1 MLGAPGGFGTLLL
14 SFSEPEGKPRRVAAG
29 ANRAQTR
36 QRAEA
41 GTMHGSAR
49 RLSALSGRPASQQL
63 IGCLRAPP
71 PLIGR
76 APPSLCI
83 VGVAVCF

>member
-1 MLGAPGGFGTLLL
+1 MSGAPGGSGTLLL

-29 ANRAQTR
+29 ASRAQTR
-36 QRAEA
+36 QRADA
-41 GTMHGSAR
+41 GTTHGSAGQ
-49 RLSALSGRPASQQL
+49 LSALSRRPASQQL